1 MKWRAA
7 PAFEADVR
15 RLSAQEL
22 QLFRTVVRGQFAP
35 AADRLVADSGAAWPK
50 KLRVRRVAGAPGVW
64 EMTWSFS
71 GPDGRAT
78 FEWIELDGEPGIRW
92 RRVGGHEI
100 FRDPAR

>member
-15 RLSAQEL
+15 RLSAEEL
-22 QLFRTVVRGQFAP
+22 RLFRTVVRE
-35 AADRLVADSGAAWPK
+35 ADSAAAWPK

-78 FEWIELDGEPGIRW
+78 FEWVEIEGKPGILW
-92 RRVGGHEI
+92 RRLGGHEI
-100 FRDPAR
+100 FRDPVR

>member
-7 PAFEADVR
+7 AFEADVR

-22 QLFRTVVRGQFAP
+22 RLFRTVVREQFAP
-35 AADRLVADSGAAWPK
+35 AADRFGADSAATWPK

-64 EMTWSFS
+64 ELAWSFS

-78 FEWIELDGEPGIRW
+78 FEWVEIEGEPGIRW